1 MPPRKLHPLVN
12 EALFVGLRAGARAAA
27 RALDSLLSDT
37 AKGLGIAEEK
47 IAATRATIKRKVRD
61 SGVQVDDGEEEE
73 WER

>member
-12 EALFVGLRAGARAAA
+12 EAILVGLKTGARAAA

-47 IAATRATIKRKVRD
+47 IAGAREKLKRNVRD
-61 SGVQVDDGEEEE
+61 SGVEVDEEED